1 MGDIILR
8 KEKVDLIPARDIDR
22 EFIRKL
28 RNTLPGVSSYR
39 HYISK
44 IEHRTWWKNLKK
56 RGIKTYVIFC
66 ASKKVGYVRINTFYF
81 NEISIALLPQFRGK
95 GIGRRV
101 ISLLPEDSYTAFIT
115 LNNTRSIKFF
125 KKCGFKLKDKI
136 VFMER
141 KSA

>member
-28 RNTLPGVSSYR
+28 RNTLPGVSTYR
-39 HYISK
+39 P
-44 IEHRTWWKNLKK
+44 WWKNLKK